1 MLLPVKNS
9 VEWLILTAKTRIQ
22 LLEAGLKR
30 GPLSVRNLTPG
41 FGRVGE
47 SGDERSKNDS
57 VSRIDAI
64 AGSMAACKIHVNFV
78 HRKIMTKVG
87 LDW

>member
-47 SGDERSKNDS
+47 SGGKNDS
-57 VSRIDAI
+57 PAEEVSH
-64 AGSMAACKIHVNFV
+64 GKSSV
-78 HRKIMTKVG
+78 VG
-87 LDW
+87 RPLWLVDLCG